1 MENQLESNNIE
12 SENINQKNINNNENR
27 NNVNINNNNNNN
39 NNYLIKVKQFF
50 NKFPSITISFLIFLI
65 ITITLYLYSKIN
77 EIETSKYV
85 FQFAPIVQKYQYY
98 RIITRYFIHFG
109 VCHLSLELFALF
121 YLCKICENIFG
132 TLLTLSI
139 ILTSMIL
146 VSVIQLLKAPI
157 SSFLLGRMLSHYFNY
172 FYEGGLTP
180 VLFALLTYYS
190 LYKKNRNEELFFI
203 ESYLIFRRRYRFIFF
218 LFVLL
223 CFTPN
228 RSFSGNVSGIL
239 VGIILKKYPKYFLP
253 KVKWIK
259 DVEDIY
265 SLNKINILYKNINLS
280 NNRMKDVL
288 TEYDRDSVEEM
299 KETKKIG
306 ENNNKNNIEFV
317 ENIENENNPENSA

>member
-1 MENQLESNNIE
+1 M
-12 SENINQKNINNNENR
+12 
-27 NNVNINNNNNNN
+27 
-39 NNYLIKVKQFF
+39 
-50 NKFPSITISFLIFLI
+50 I

-77 EIETSKYV
+77 EIEASKYV

-146 VSVIQLLKAPI
+146 VSVIQLLKAPF

-203 ESYLIFRRRYRFIFF
+203 ESYLIFRRRYS
-218 LFVLL
+218 
-223 CFTPN
+223 TGN
-228 RSFSGNVSGIL
+228 R
-239 VGIILKKYPKYFLP
+239 
-253 KVKWIK
+253 
-259 DVEDIY
+259 Y
-265 SLNKINILYKNINLS
+265 S
-280 NNRMKDVL
+280 R
-288 TEYDRDSVEEM
+288 SV
-299 KETKKIG
+299 
-306 ENNNKNNIEFV
+306 
-317 ENIENENNPENSA
+317 

>member
-12 SENINQKNINNNENR
+12 RENINQKNINSNENK
-27 NNVNINNNNNNN
+27 NNINVNNNND
-39 NNYLIKVKQFF
+39 YLIKVKQFF

-65 ITITLYLYSKIN
+65 ITITLYLYSKIE
-77 EIETSKYV
+77 EIDSSKYV
-85 FQFAPIVQKYQYY
+85 FQFAPIVQKCQYY

-121 YLCKICENIFG
+121 HLCKICENLFG

-146 VSVIQLLKAPI
+146 VSIIQLLKAPI

-203 ESYLIFRRRYRFIFF
+203 ESYLTLRRRYRFMFF

-239 VGIILKKYPKYFLP
+239 GGIILKKYPKYFLP

-259 DVEDIY
+259 DVEDKY
-265 SLNKINILYKNINLS
+265 SLNKINILYKYINLN
-280 NNRMKDVL
+280 NNRMKDIL

-299 KETKKIG
+299 NESKKIG
-306 ENNNKNNIEFV
+306 ENNDKNNIEFEEIN
-317 ENIENENNPENSA
+317 ENIENENNAENNV

>member
-12 SENINQKNINNNENR
+12 RENINQKNINNNENKD
-27 NNVNINNNNNNN
+27 NINLNNN

-50 NKFPSITISFLIFLI
+50 IKFPSITISFLIFLI
-65 ITITLYLYSKIN
+65 ITITLYLYSKIK
-77 EIETSKYV
+77 EIDSSKYV

-121 YLCKICENIFG
+121 HLCKICENIFG

-146 VSVIQLLKAPI
+146 ISIIQLLKAPI

-203 ESYLIFRRRYRFIFF
+203 ESYLIFRRRYRFMFF

-239 VGIILKKYPKYFLP
+239 GGIILKKYPKYFLP
-253 KVKWIK
+253 KVIWIK
-259 DVEDIY
+259 DVEDKY
-265 SLNKINILYKNINLS
+265 SLNKINILYKYINLS

-299 KETKKIG
+299 NESKKIG

-317 ENIENENNPENSA
+317 EINENIENESNAENNA

>member
-27 NNVNINNNNNNN
+27 NNVNLNNNNNNN

>member
-109 VCHLSLELFALF
+109 VIHLSLELFALF

-146 VSVIQLLKAPI
+146 VSIIQLLKAPI

-259 DVEDIY
+259 DVEDKY
-265 SLNKINILYKNINLS
+265 SLNKINILYKYINLS

-299 KETKKIG
+299 KESKKIG

>member
-265 SLNKINILYKNINLS
+265 SLNKINILYKYINLS

-299 KETKKIG
+299 KESKKIG

-317 ENIENENNPENSA
+317 ENIENENNPANSA

>member
-77 EIETSKYV
+77 KIETSKYV

-265 SLNKINILYKNINLS
+265 SLNKINILYKYINLS

-299 KETKKIG
+299 KESKKIG

-317 ENIENENNPENSA
+317 ENIENENNPANSA